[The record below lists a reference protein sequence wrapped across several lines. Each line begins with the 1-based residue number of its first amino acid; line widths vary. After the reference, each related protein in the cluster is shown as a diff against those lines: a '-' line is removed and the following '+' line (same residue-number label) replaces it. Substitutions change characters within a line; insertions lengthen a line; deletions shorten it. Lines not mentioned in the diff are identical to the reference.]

1 MALRAAAT
9 LMARSVRRTA
19 PVQQVVRCLSGE
31 YNPFIHSLDQI
42 DTTKVSVYVV
52 MRIGYLRNPCL
63 DRGKVALL
71 LPRERFSDYDLIHL
85 LL

>member
-52 MRIGYLRNPCL
+52 MCVRYLRNPCL
-63 DRGKVALL
+63 DR
-71 LPRERFSDYDLIHL
+71 
-85 LL
+85 